1 MTPLQKLACSH
12 PGVTPEDGE
21 GYAICVRCF
30 GVLVVALTR
39 AMLSRNLAAV
49 K

>member
-1 MTPLQKLACSH
+1 MTPLQKLACPH

-21 GYAICVRCF
+21 GYAICVRCYAVF
-30 GVLVVALTR
+30 VVRLTR
-39 AMLSRNLAAV
+39 AMFSRNLAAV